1 MQMKRTDVY
10 RHAELTRL
18 LHPASVAVIG
28 ASTRAGSFGERVLH
42 NLRHY
47 GGRVYPVNARYETI
61 GEQRCYPDVAALPE
75 APDCGVVTAAREAV
89 EDIVLGCAR
98 AGVGGVIIFASG
110 YAETGKEER
119 IAQQHRLAAIAHE
132 TGMRIV
138 GPNCIGVVNAPLD
151 MRVTFMDITRIPAPN
166 RQSIGMVSQSG
177 ALGMALAQAVVRGM
191 SFSHVLT
198 SGNSCDVDM
207 ADYISYLADDPSC
220 AAIAC
225 VFEGMAEP
233 ERMLIAAERAWQ
245 CDKPLIVFKM
255 ATGEQGAAAA
265 MSHTGSLA
273 GSQAA
278 YRAVFRRAGA
288 ILVDDYEALAE
299 TAAFFAKAPPPKAKG
314 VAVVAASGGAAI
326 MAADRAEQF
335 GVALPQPNDA
345 VREILLS
352 HIPEFGSARNPC
364 DVTAQIL
371 ANPESLNACADAL
384 LGDATYGAL
393 VVPQTYGYGPSAKRI
408 PVYDSL
414 AAKHGKITCIVW
426 QSEWL
431 EGPGV
436 KEAEEAE
443 HVALFRSMPSCF
455 AALAAWHWRAEKRAA
470 GTPVIVPES
479 AETVRQAGT
488 LISAAGGQTLTER
501 EAKAVLA
508 LYGVPVVGERVAQ
521 SADEAVNAAGAVGYP
536 VVLKVESRDLP
547 HKTEAGV
554 VRLNL
559 HDAGEVRAAY
569 RAIMANANAV
579 TPPPRINGV
588 LVQAMMPQGVEV
600 VVGARIDPLFGPLIV
615 VGLGGILVELL
626 QDSALAPAP
635 VTHDE
640 ALALLGQL
648 KGTRLLDGFRGMPS
662 VDRDRLADVICR
674 VAAFAADH
682 RDAIAELDVNPLICT
697 GDAITAVDALIVPR
711 RT

>member
-1 MQMKRTDVY
+1 MQTKRTSVY
-10 RHAELTRL
+10 RHADLTRL

-28 ASTRAGSFGERVLH
+28 ASTRPGSFGERVLH

-47 GGRVYPVNARYETI
+47 SGRYYPVNARYEQI
-61 GEQRCYPDVAALPE
+61 GEQRCYPNVAELPE
-75 APDCGVVTAAREAV
+75 VPDCAVVTAAREAV
-89 EDIVLGCAR
+89 EEIVLDCAR

-110 YAETGKEER
+110 YAETGKQDR
-119 IAQQHRLAAIAHE
+119 IDQQHRLAAIARE

-151 MRVTFMDITRIPAPN
+151 MRVTFMDITPIPPP
-166 RQSIGMVSQSG
+166 RKQSIGMVSQSG

-191 SFSHVLT
+191 SFSHVMT

-220 AAIAC
+220 SAIAC

-245 CDKPLIVFKM
+245 QDKPLIVFKM

-278 YRAVFRRAGA
+278 YRAVFQRAGA
-288 ILVDDYEALAE
+288 ILVDNYEALAE

-335 GVALPQPNDA
+335 GVPLPQPNDA
-345 VREILLS
+345 VRDILLA

-384 LGDATYGAL
+384 LGDPSYGAL
-393 VVPQTYGYGPSAKRI
+393 VVPQTYGYAPSAKRI

-414 AAKHGKITCIVW
+414 AAKHGKITCIAW
-426 QSEWL
+426 QTEWL

-436 KEAEEAE
+436 KEAEESE
-443 HVALFRSMPSCF
+443 HVALFRSMPHCF
-455 AALAAWHWRAEKRAA
+455 AALAAGHWRAEKRAA
-470 GTPVIVPES
+470 GSAAITPTPTAIVK
-479 AETVRQAGT
+479 QASK
-488 LISAAGGQTLTER
+488 LIAAAGGQTLTER
-501 EAKAVLA
+501 EAKEVLA
-508 LYGVPVVGERVAQ
+508 LYGVPVVGARVAQ
-521 SADEAVNAAGAVGYP
+521 SVDEAVNGADALGYP
-536 VVLKVESRDLP
+536 VVLKVESPDLP

-559 HDAGEVRAAY
+559 RDADEVRDAY
-569 RAIMANANAV
+569 RTIMAKAESVNPA
-579 TPPPRINGV
+579 PRINGV
-588 LVQAMMPQGVEV
+588 LVQKMMPQGIEM
-600 VVGARIDPLFGPLIV
+600 VVGARIDPLFGPLVV

-626 QDSALAPAP
+626 QDTVLAPAP
-635 VTHDE
+635 VTHAE
-640 ALALLGQL
+640 ALGLLAQL
-648 KGTRLLDGFRGMPS
+648 KGARLLDGFRGLPA
-662 VDRDRLADVICR
+662 VDRNRLADVICR

-697 GDAITAVDALIVPR
+697 GGTITAADALIVPR
-711 RT
+711 